1 MKFTKKNII
10 IIASVSVGV
19 LLIGSLLF
27 YFLFPSINPEK
38 FEETVQQVE
47 EQNALIAAENESN
60 KSQSGNISNTDI
72 KTIEAR
78 YNSKIDSMKTLLTE
92 LNLEKNE
99 YLTQKTDLAE
109 KVKSLENDLSQL
121 REYKTNFENELKG
134 VLNLDDKQL
143 SPIIQA
149 MKIEKVAE
157 LYQNSNTNQKQKI
170 LRNVD
175 PAKAAIILEGYL
187 NEYFRI

>member
-99 YLTQKTDLAE
+99 
-109 KVKSLENDLSQL
+109 
-121 REYKTNFENELKG
+121 
-134 VLNLDDKQL
+134 
-143 SPIIQA
+143 
-149 MKIEKVAE
+149 
-157 LYQNSNTNQKQKI
+157 
-170 LRNVD
+170 
-175 PAKAAIILEGYL
+175 
-187 NEYFRI
+187 

>member
-72 KTIEAR
+72 RTIEAR
-78 YNSKIDSMKTLLTE
+78 YNSKIDSMK
-92 LNLEKNE
+92 LNFHHGP
-99 YLTQKTDLAE
+99 TTDPPQTH
-109 KVKSLENDLSQL
+109 EN
-121 REYKTNFENELKG
+121 
-134 VLNLDDKQL
+134 
-143 SPIIQA
+143 
-149 MKIEKVAE
+149 
-157 LYQNSNTNQKQKI
+157 
-170 LRNVD
+170 
-175 PAKAAIILEGYL
+175 
-187 NEYFRI
+187 

>member
-170 LRNVD
+170 LRNLD

>member
-1 MKFTKKNII
+1 
-10 IIASVSVGV
+10 
-19 LLIGSLLF
+19 
-27 YFLFPSINPEK
+27 
-38 FEETVQQVE
+38 
-47 EQNALIAAENESN
+47 
-60 KSQSGNISNTDI
+60 
-72 KTIEAR
+72 
-78 YNSKIDSMKTLLTE
+78 MKTLLTE

-109 KVKSLENDLSQL
+109 KVKSLENDLNQL

-170 LRNVD
+170 LRNLD
-175 PAKAAIILEGYL
+175 PAKAAIILEGV
-187 NEYFRI
+187 FK

>member
-72 KTIEAR
+72 RTIEAR
-78 YNSKIDSMKTLLTE
+78 YNSKIDSMKALLTE

-121 REYKTNFENELKG
+121 REYKTNFEDELKG

-170 LRNVD
+170 LRNLD
-175 PAKAAIILEGYL
+175 PAKAAIILEGV
-187 NEYFRI
+187 FK

>member
-1 MKFTKKNII
+1 MSNFDVRDASQPFSYSKFCKTIVNSIKFTKKNII

-109 KVKSLENDLSQL
+109 KVKSLENDLNQL
-121 REYKTNFENELKG
+121 REYKTNFEIKMEAHKKFEEEINRYSFNWTTGGQFSK
-134 VLNLDDKQL
+134 K
-143 SPIIQA
+143 
-149 MKIEKVAE
+149 KID
-157 LYQNSNTNQKQKI
+157 NMN
-170 LRNVD
+170 
-175 PAKAAIILEGYL
+175 
-187 NEYFRI
+187 